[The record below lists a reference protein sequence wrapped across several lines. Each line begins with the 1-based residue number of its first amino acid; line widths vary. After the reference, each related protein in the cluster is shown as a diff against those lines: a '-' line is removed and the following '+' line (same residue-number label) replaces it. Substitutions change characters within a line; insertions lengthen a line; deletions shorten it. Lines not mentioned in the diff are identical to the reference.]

1 MVLLSGLGKHD
12 SSNSRI
18 SSLNN
23 FLKLYASKYLFKPQ
37 HTSNSQ
43 MSQKSYYTRTISSI
57 YTSINPNLHKFRIID
72 KNKKCQPPK
81 TEIKKKNRDKGMTKK
96 SMGKR

>member
-72 KNKKCQPPK
+72 KNKKMPTPKTTKKKKKK
-81 TEIKKKNRDKGMTKK
+81 TEIKE
-96 SMGKR
+96 

>member
-72 KNKKCQPPK
+72 KNKKMPTPK
-81 TEIKKKNRDKGMTKK
+81 TTKKKKK
-96 SMGKR
+96 KQR

>member
-1 MVLLSGLGKHD
+1 
-12 SSNSRI
+12 
-18 SSLNN
+18 
-23 FLKLYASKYLFKPQ
+23 
-37 HTSNSQ
+37 

-57 YTSINPNLHKFRIID
+57 YTSINPNLNKFRIID

>member
-1 MVLLSGLGKHD
+1 
-12 SSNSRI
+12 
-18 SSLNN
+18 
-23 FLKLYASKYLFKPQ
+23 
-37 HTSNSQ
+37 

-72 KNKKCQPPK
+72 KNKKMPTPK
-81 TEIKKKNRDKGMTKK
+81 TTKKKKKKNRDKGMTKK